1 MKIIRRK
8 AKVEIND
15 RAVYA
20 GVGTV
25 LQLINGTTSES
36 DLWGHLS
43 VRIGEAAG
51 THTAKKKQKRQEERN
66 GEERRER
73 GVKRR
78 WEHLRY
84 LNVTV

>member
-8 AKVEIND
+8 TKVEIND

-25 LQLINGTTSES
+25 LQLINGATSES

-43 VRIGEAAG
+43 VRIGEAARI
-51 THTAKKKQKRQEERN
+51 HTAKKKQKRQEERN
-66 GEERRER
+66 EERRER